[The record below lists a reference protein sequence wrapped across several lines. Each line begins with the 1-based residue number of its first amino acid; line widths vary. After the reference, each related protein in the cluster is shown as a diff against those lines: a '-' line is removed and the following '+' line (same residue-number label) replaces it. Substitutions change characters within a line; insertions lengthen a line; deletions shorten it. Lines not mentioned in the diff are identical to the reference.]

1 MTCSES
7 SAWGNEGWPVCQPG
21 AAWQHSRALKWNVP
35 RRRLYPRRQITIHW
49 GDDLRD
55 YRDRPELRR
64 SEQEDLQRLSHFRL
78 SFTQQVRLPWA
89 FLNAYFNNSFFLDRD
104 AARYSRLTW
113 TGNWSSPSTPL
124 WCSSPPAW
132 TASCS
137 PPPCPWT
144 WTPSYPSTRS
154 ISIWTTE
161 QH

>member
-1 MTCSES
+1 MRDDQFANLVRLGNIHVHSSEMFL
-7 SAWGNEGWPVCQPG
+7 GGDYIQLDRLPFTG
-21 AAWQHSRALKWNVP
+21 AR
-35 RRRLYPRRQITIHW
+35 